1 MARDDDDPFARP
13 RKKAVHEIGEPLDAI
28 SVGELGERIALLR
41 EEIIRLEAAMK
52 AKEASKAAAS
62 LFFKS

>member
-1 MARDDDDPFARP
+1 MAREDDDPFAQP
-13 RKKAVHEIGEPLDAI
+13 KKKAAHEIGEPLDAI
-28 SVGELGERIALLR
+28 SVEELIDRIALLK
-41 EEIIRLEAAMK
+41 EEIIRLEATMK